1 MKISVITVAYNC
13 EATIAD
19 TIDSVAQQNHPDIE
33 YIVVD
38 GASRDRTLSIVEARR
53 DVVTRWVSEPDRG
66 IYDAMNKGMEMATG
80 ELIGFLNADDMFAHA
95 DVVGSIARAA
105 QMQPDADVV
114 YGDLVYV
121 QQDHPDRVIRYWRSG
136 EFSASKLRFGW
147 MAPHPTLYVRRST
160 LSAIGPFDASLRIAG
175 DYEFMLRCFGRV
187 GAKAAYVRDTLVRM
201 RAGGVS
207 NRSIRAMVDKSREDL
222 TALRRNRVGGWFS
235 LLCKNTRKLPQ
246 FFLRA

>member
-38 GASRDRTLSIVEARR
+38 GASRDRTLSIVEGRR
-53 DVVTRWVSEPDRG
+53 DVVTRWISEPDRG
-66 IYDAMNKGMEMATG
+66 IYDAMNKGLAMATG

-105 QMQPDADVV
+105 QMQPAADVV

-121 QQDHPDRVIRYWRSG
+121 QQDHPDRIIRYWRSG
-136 EFSASKLRFGW
+136 EFSASRLRFGW
-147 MAPHPTLYVRRST
+147 MAPHPTLYVRRSH
-160 LSAIGPFDASLRIAG
+160 LSVIGPFDASLQIAG

-187 GAKAAYVRDTLVRM
+187 GANAAYVRDTLVRM

-207 NRSIRAMVDKSREDL
+207 NRSLRAMVDKSREDL
-222 TALRRNRVGGWFS
+222 TALRRNRIGGWFS
-235 LLCKNTRKLPQ
+235 LACKNARKLPQ